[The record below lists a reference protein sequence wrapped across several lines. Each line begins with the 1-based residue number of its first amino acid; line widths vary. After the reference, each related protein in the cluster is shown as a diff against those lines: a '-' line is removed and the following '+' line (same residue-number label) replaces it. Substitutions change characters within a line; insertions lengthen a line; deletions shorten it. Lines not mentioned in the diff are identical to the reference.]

1 MSELI
6 SLCGLGVDASARVA
20 EVAGE
25 RAMRRRL
32 MDMGLIPGTR
42 VTCVAASPAGDP
54 SAYLIRGRWW
64 PFGDGTPQVSG
75 WSLQT
80 HFVRSLRGRSPG
92 GPDRGLHRR
101 GGGGPWPEH
110 RKTPAG

>member
-6 SLCGLGVDASARVA
+6 SLCGLGVGTSARVA

-54 SAYLIRGRWW
+54 SAYLIRGA
-64 PFGDGTPQVSG
+64 V
-75 WSLQT
+75 
-80 HFVRSLRGRSPG
+80 VALRGRDAMGIQVEPAAE
-92 GPDRGLHRR
+92 PC
-101 GGGGPWPEH
+101 
-110 RKTPAG
+110 PAGAGEESQWA

>member
-6 SLCGLGVDASARVA
+6 SLCGLGVGGSARVA

-42 VTCVAASPAGDP
+42 VTCVAASPAGGP
-54 SAYLIRGRWW
+54 SADLIRGAVVALRERDAAGIRVDPAAAFCPASAGEEPRW
-64 PFGDGTPQVSG
+64 
-75 WSLQT
+75 
-80 HFVRSLRGRSPG
+80 
-92 GPDRGLHRR
+92 
-101 GGGGPWPEH
+101 
-110 RKTPAG
+110 A

>member
-6 SLCGLGVDASARVA
+6 SLCRLGVGASAWVA

-54 SAYLIRGRWW
+54 SAYLIRGA
-64 PFGDGTPQVSG
+64 V
-75 WSLQT
+75 
-80 HFVRSLRGRSPG
+80 VALRGRDAAG
-92 GPDRGLHRR
+92 IRV
-101 GGGGPWPEH
+101 E
-110 RKTPAG
+110 PADAFCRASAGEEPRWA

>member
-6 SLCGLGVDASARVA
+6 SLCGLEVGASARVA

-54 SAYLIRGRWW
+54 SAYLIRGA
-64 PFGDGTPQVSG
+64 V
-75 WSLQT
+75 
-80 HFVRSLRGRSPG
+80 VALRGRDAEG
-92 GPDRGLHRR
+92 IRV
-101 GGGGPWPEH
+101 E
-110 RKTPAG
+110 PAAEPCPVLAGEGSQWA

>member
-6 SLCGLGVDASARVA
+6 SLCGLGVGASARVA

-54 SAYLIRGRWW
+54 SAYLIRGA
-64 PFGDGTPQVSG
+64 V
-75 WSLQT
+75 
-80 HFVRSLRGRSPG
+80 VALRGRDAAG
-92 GPDRGLHRR
+92 IRV
-101 GGGGPWPEH
+101 E
-110 RKTPAG
+110 PADAFCPVSEREEPRWA

>member
-1 MSELI
+1 M
-6 SLCGLGVDASARVA
+6 A

-54 SAYLIRGRWW
+54 SAYLIRGAVVALRARDAAGIRVEPAADFARSAGEEPRW
-64 PFGDGTPQVSG
+64 
-75 WSLQT
+75 
-80 HFVRSLRGRSPG
+80 
-92 GPDRGLHRR
+92 
-101 GGGGPWPEH
+101 
-110 RKTPAG
+110 A

>member
-6 SLCGLGVDASARVA
+6 SLCGLGVGTSARVA

-54 SAYLIRGRWW
+54 SAYLIRGDAAGIR
-64 PFGDGTPQVSG
+64 V
-75 WSLQT
+75 
-80 HFVRSLRGRSPG
+80 
-92 GPDRGLHRR
+92 
-101 GGGGPWPEH
+101 E
-110 RKTPAG
+110 PAAEPCPVLAGEESQWA